1 MTDMIKTAYFSLV
14 LNKMGNWIALTI
26 LSLVAMIVFRKKR
39 PLDEKLEPP
48 SNVTIFFHPIQG
60 EGDLFIGGV
69 LVIYFSSRMF
79 LVLSQTIRSLVF

>member
-1 MTDMIKTAYFSLV
+1 
-14 LNKMGNWIALTI
+14 MGNWIALTI
-26 LSLVAMIVFRKKR
+26 LSLVAMIVFRKRR

-60 EGDLFIGGV
+60 ECDLFIGGV

>member
-1 MTDMIKTAYFSLV
+1 
-14 LNKMGNWIALTI
+14 MGNWIALTI

-48 SNVTIFFHPIQG
+48 SNFTMFLHPIQG

-79 LVLSQTIRSLVF
+79 LALSQTIRSLVF

>member
-1 MTDMIKTAYFSLV
+1 
-14 LNKMGNWIALTI
+14 MGNWIALTI

-48 SNVTIFFHPIQG
+48 SNVTIFFHPTQG

-79 LVLSQTIRSLVF
+79 LALSQTIRSIVF

>member
-1 MTDMIKTAYFSLV
+1 
-14 LNKMGNWIALTI
+14 MGNWIALTI

-48 SNVTIFFHPIQG
+48 SNVITFFHPIQG

-79 LVLSQTIRSLVF
+79 LALSQTIRSLVF

>member
-1 MTDMIKTAYFSLV
+1 MIRSKLHNSSSV
-14 LNKMGNWIALTI
+14 LNKMGTWITLTI

>member
-1 MTDMIKTAYFSLV
+1 
-14 LNKMGNWIALTI
+14 MGNWIALNI
-26 LSLVAMIVFRKKR
+26 LSIVAMIVFRKKR

-48 SNVTIFFHPIQG
+48 SNITMFFHPIQG

-79 LVLSQTIRSLVF
+79 LALSQTIRSIVF

>member
-1 MTDMIKTAYFSLV
+1 
-14 LNKMGNWIALTI
+14 MGSWITLTI

-69 LVIYFSSRMF
+69 LVI
-79 LVLSQTIRSLVF
+79 

>member
-1 MTDMIKTAYFSLV
+1 
-14 LNKMGNWIALTI
+14 MGNWIALTI
-26 LSLVAMIVFRKKR
+26 LSIVAMIVFRKKR

-48 SNVTIFFHPIQG
+48 SNFYVFFHPIQG

-79 LVLSQTIRSLVF
+79 LALSQTIRSLVF

>member
-1 MTDMIKTAYFSLV
+1 
-14 LNKMGNWIALTI
+14 MGTWIALTI
-26 LSLVAMIVFRKKR
+26 LSLVAMIVFRQKR

-69 LVIYFSSRMF
+69 RVIYFSSRMF
-79 LVLSQTIRSLVF
+79 LALSQTIRSLVF